1 MGWTVPAAASEAE
14 IRELLEA
21 RAAAVRAKD
30 VASVIEQVAPEV
42 LAYDVVGP
50 LRHSGS
56 GQLRQRAEQW
66 LSSFR
71 GPLGYEIRDL
81 CISAG
86 EDVAFSYSLN
96 RVVGTLID
104 GTRLDMWWRS
114 TTGFRKIDGRWRI
127 THEHNSVP
135 FAPDTGK
142 ASLDLQP

>member
-1 MGWTVPAAASEAE
+1 MGWTVPAATSEAE

-30 VASVIEQVAPEV
+30 VAGVIEHLAPEV

-50 LRHSGS
+50 LRYLGS
-56 GQLRQRAEQW
+56 GQLRQRAQQW
-66 LSSFR
+66 FSSFR

-86 EDVAFSYSLN
+86 EDMAFSHSLN
-96 RVVGTLID
+96 RVVGTLAD

-114 TTGFRKIDGRWRI
+114 TAGFRKIDGRWRI

-135 FAPDTGK
+135 LDPKTGK